1 MYNNIL
7 FLFIAVILSFLLNLV
22 ILKYIKKK
30 KLVIELSIF
39 FLIFLFFIILTKI
52 KLINIYEIIFYTIIY
67 FSFFGVYHLQ

>member
-22 ILKYIKKK
+22 ILKIYKKK

-39 FLIFLFFIILTKI
+39 FLNIF
-52 KLINIYEIIFYTIIY
+52 IFYN
-67 FSFFGVYHLQ
+67 FNKD